1 MTHRAPDFPPQDEAA
16 IRAFMQRVAATP
28 PPVKCLL
35 PSAESLLRQAA
46 WRHRWEGER
55 RMQRPLD
62 VVLPLQIAAGLG
74 AMAVLM
80 FRGIPLL
87 AMTLQNLT

>member
-1 MTHRAPDFPPQDEAA
+1 MNRDQPAFESDDDAA
-16 IRAFMQRVAATP
+16 VAAFMQRVAALPPVAAWSP
-28 PPVKCLL
+28 PP
-35 PSAESLLRQAA
+35 AESLLRQAQ
-46 WRHRWEGER
+46 WRRRWEGER

-74 AMAVLM
+74 ALAVLM
-80 FRGIPLL
+80 LRGIPLL